1 MHEIRIAEDLSTIV
15 VEAARREKLLN
26 VTRVNLCFGQLVQI
40 VPEIFEIA
48 FREAVRNTPATN
60 ALLDIEIL
68 NVEMKCMKCGS
79 DFHLTGNQY
88 ACGQCLSDDI
98 KIIHGKELFIKS
110 IEGE

>member
-1 MHEIRIAEDLSTIV
+1 MHEIRIAEDLSSIV
-15 VEAARREKLLN
+15 VEAAKREKLLN
-26 VTRVNLCFGQLVQI
+26 VTRVNICFGQLVQI

-48 FREAVRNTPATN
+48 FREAVRNTPASK

-79 DFHLTGNQY
+79 DFLLIDNQF
-88 ACGQCLSDDI
+88 ACNLCLSDDI